1 VKDETLVAQAGLN
14 SHDVHGA
21 VSMPI
26 YQSATF
32 RHPGA
37 GQSTGFDYTRSDN
50 PTRRQLE
57 KEIAALEHG
66 VDATAYATGMAAL
79 TTIFFLFQKGDTILL
94 SEDLYGGTWR
104 LLEEVFAPLG
114 VHGRYVDTADLA
126 AVRAAFDPSV
136 KALLTETPSNP
147 GMRISDI
154 RALSELCRAHG
165 LVHIVDNTFLSPLR
179 QKPLDLGADLVIHS
193 GTKYLAGHNDTLCGL
208 VVAKDDALA
217 ARVRTLQ
224 NSIGGVLSPLES
236 WLVLRGMKTLAV
248 RLDRQEQNA
257 LRLAQ
262 WLSKHPAV
270 KAVHYPG
277 LDGHP
282 GKAVNE
288 SQATGP
294 GAMVSFRTWDGPS
307 ALGVVDKVRVIS
319 YAESLGGVESLITY
333 PLTQTHAALPEAL
346 RLKTGVTEDL
356 LRFSVGIEA
365 FEDLRD
371 DLENAL
377 AEATV
382 TKPR

>member
-1 VKDETLVAQAGLN
+1 MKDETSIARVGLESN
-14 SHDVHGA
+14 DRYGA
-21 VSMPI
+21 ISMPI

-37 GQSTGFDYTRSDN
+37 GQSTGYDYTRSDN

-57 KEIAALEHG
+57 NEVAALEHG
-66 VDATAYATGMAAL
+66 VDATSYSTGMAAL
-79 TTIFFLFQKGDTILL
+79 TTLFFLFQKGDTILL

-104 LLEEVFAPLG
+104 LMEEVFGPLG
-114 VHGRYVDTADLA
+114 LRGQYVDTSNLE
-126 AVRAAFDPSV
+126 AVRAAAHPSV
-136 KALLTETPSNP
+136 KGLLTETPSNP

-154 RALSELCRAHG
+154 RALSSLAQAQG
-165 LVHIVDNTFLSPLR
+165 WIHIVDNTFLSPLR
-179 QKPLDLGADLVIHS
+179 QKPLALGADLVIHS

-208 VVAKDDALA
+208 VVAKDEALA

-224 NSIGGVLSPLES
+224 NSIGGTLSPLES

-248 RLDRQEQNA
+248 RLDRQEDNA
-257 LRLAQ
+257 RRLAQ
-262 WLSKHPAV
+262 WLSHHPAV

-282 GKAVNE
+282 GKAVHE
-288 SQATGP
+288 AQATGP
-294 GAMVSFRTWDGPS
+294 GAMISFRTWDGPS
-307 ALGVVDKVRVIS
+307 ALQVIDRVRVIS
-319 YAESLGGVESLITY
+319 YAESLGGVESLVTY
-333 PLTQTHAALPEAL
+333 PLTQTHASLPEAL

-371 DLENAL
+371 DLDQAL
-377 AEATV
+377 AGAT
-382 TKPR
+382 RG